1 MRFFW
6 ISFLVLVAAIA
17 VARSGPS
24 TALAASRP
32 PQQTAPPLLQLENNS
47 FELPGDGRRNNN
59 ETVGDFCCTDKTATI
74 RTAQGTPIGYIYF
87 YSFIGGI
94 NLKSRSAA
102 DQLSVLVSGV
112 SDPSRLTSG
121 SISRAKSSIEFA
133 ALEMKPGLSRQV
145 IAGALEFK
153 VTIQEVKFIDEAHSR
168 FWMDSIK
175 IKVEVRQV
183 PSPK

>member
-6 ISFLVLVAAIA
+6 ISFLVLLAAIA
-17 VARSGPS
+17 AARSGPS
-24 TALAASRP
+24 AALAPSRP
-32 PQQTAPPLLQLENNS
+32 PQQTPPSLLQLESNS
-47 FELPGDGRRNNN
+47 FKFPGDGKRNNN
-59 ETVGDFCCTDKTATI
+59 EAIGDFCCTGETATI
-74 RTAQGTPIGYIYF
+74 RTAQSTPIGYIYF
-87 YSFIGGI
+87 YGFSGGI
-94 NLKSRSAA
+94 NLKSKSAA

-112 SDPSRLTSG
+112 SDPARLTSG

-153 VTIQEVKFIDEAHSR
+153 VNIQEVEFVDEAHSR
-168 FWMDSIK
+168 FWMDSVK